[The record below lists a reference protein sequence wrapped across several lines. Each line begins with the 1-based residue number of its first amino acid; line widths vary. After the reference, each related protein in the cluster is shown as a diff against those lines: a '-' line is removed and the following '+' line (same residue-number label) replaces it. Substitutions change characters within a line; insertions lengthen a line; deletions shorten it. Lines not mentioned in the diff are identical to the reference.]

1 MGKVYLTRLKGDT
14 MLYFANMAIDAI
26 QSGKTTWLNMFVKE
40 EQVRQ
45 PLQKFVDAQTTFTKQ
60 IAATLHDVTGAATKT
75 VVDKLFAKEV
85 K

>member
-1 MGKVYLTRLKGDT
+1 
-14 MLYFANMAIDAI
+14 
-26 QSGKTTWLNMFVKE
+26 MFVKE

-45 PLQKFVDAQTTFTKQ
+45 PLQKFVDAQTAFTKQ